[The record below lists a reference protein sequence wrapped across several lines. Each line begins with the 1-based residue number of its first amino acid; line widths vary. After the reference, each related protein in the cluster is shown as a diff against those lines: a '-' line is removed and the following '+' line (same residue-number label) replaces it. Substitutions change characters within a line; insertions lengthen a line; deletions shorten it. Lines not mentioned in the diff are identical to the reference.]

1 MIIRSNIISLLYRKE
16 DKMEKSKV
24 YFIREITPGN
34 IIKAYEALGKNLE
47 GNVAVKMHSGEQGN
61 QNY

>member
-1 MIIRSNIISLLYRKE
+1 
-16 DKMEKSKV
+16 MEKSKV

-61 QNY
+61 QN